1 MKSLLSSQVTSKEFF
16 MTGDKGVAVHAVG
29 KRKTAIARVWLKPG
43 TGVITVNHKPLKT
56 YLTRATSQMLVQQPM
71 VLTQFEGQF
80 DILINVR
87 GGGLSGQAEAIR
99 HGIAKAIAFYDP
111 EKRTVL
117 KKATLLRRD
126 ARQKERKLPGQPGA
140 RKRYQF
146 SKR

>member
-1 MKSLLSSQVTSKEFF
+1 
-16 MTGDKGVAVHAVG
+16 MTGDNNVAVHAVG

-56 YLTRATSQMLVQQPM
+56 YLTRLTSQMLVQQPM
-71 VLTQFEGQF
+71 VLAQFEGQF

-99 HGIAKAIAFYDP
+99 HGIAKAIALYDP